1 MKRTDITALFPEATK
16 EQIDKLMDLNGE
28 DINKAKGDLETI
40 RGQLA
45 TAQTEI
51 QNLKAQPGADAA
63 KVTALQQELDALK
76 AANTLRDLREKVS
89 KETGV
94 PASLLTGENE
104 DACKAQAES
113 IKAYAKQTPGYP
125 TVPDGGEAGSS
136 KPGATR
142 DQFADWFAK
151 AAPANTP

>member
-28 DINKAKGDLETI
+28 DINKAKGDLETV

-51 QNLKAQPGADAA
+51 QSLKAQPGADAA

-104 DACKAQAES
+104 EACKAQAEA
-113 IKAYAKQTPGYP
+113 IKAYAKPSGYP
-125 TVPDGGEAGSS
+125 SIPDGGDVGQPGKAGE
-136 KPGATR
+136 TR
-142 DQFADWFAK
+142 DLFADFMSK
-151 AAPANTP
+151 NFPTSQS